1 METEKKEIEMKVR
14 SSQACIR
21 DGYQMYSS
29 NFRKL
34 FRTTWWLAIGFAL
47 VQAVISALPA
57 LLSPTLLLPALIL
70 SAVVV
75 IAWLVLTNWQLK
87 RRQLLKP
94 LPPLKMNSWMQHLGK
109 VFIVS
114 IACLLIVMVLT
125 MLTSL
130 PMYILM
136 VANLQSQ
143 VGIMNGDPT
152 GMPEHIKWL
161 SMAVFTIAGFIQAYV
176 WLTIIPPFYL
186 MKASMGIQDKEK
198 ADFNN
203 TTI

>member
-75 IAWLVLTNWQLK
+75 IAWLALTNWKLK
-87 RRQLLKP
+87 KRQLLKP
-94 LPPLKMNSWMQHLGK
+94 LPPLKMSSWMQHLGK

>member
-1 METEKKEIEMKVR
+1 MKTEKKEIEMKVR

-75 IAWLVLTNWQLK
+75 IAWLALTNWQLK
-87 RRQLLKP
+87 KRQLLKP
-94 LPPLKMNSWMQHLGK
+94 LPPLKMSSWMQHLGK

>member
-87 RRQLLKP
+87 KRQLLKP
-94 LPPLKMNSWMQHLGK
+94 LPPLKMSSWMQHLGK

>member
-75 IAWLVLTNWQLK
+75 IAWLALTNWQLK
-87 RRQLLKP
+87 KRQLLKP
-94 LPPLKMNSWMQHLGK
+94 LPPLKMSSWMQHLGK

-143 VGIMNGDPT
+143 VGIMNSDPT

>member
-57 LLSPTLLLPALIL
+57 LLPPTLLLPALIL

-75 IAWLVLTNWQLK
+75 IAWLALTNWQLK
-87 RRQLLKP
+87 KRQLLKP
-94 LPPLKMNSWMQHLGK
+94 LPPLKMSSWMQHLGK

-152 GMPEHIKWL
+152 GVPEHITWL
-161 SMAVFTIAGFIQAYV
+161 SMAVFTIAGCIQAYV

>member
-1 METEKKEIEMKVR
+1 MKVR

-75 IAWLVLTNWQLK
+75 IAWLALTNWQLK
-87 RRQLLKP
+87 KRQLLKP
-94 LPPLKMNSWMQHLGK
+94 LPPLKMSSWMQHLGK

>member
-57 LLSPTLLLPALIL
+57 LLFPTLLLPALIL

-75 IAWLVLTNWQLK
+75 IAWLALTNWQLK
-87 RRQLLKP
+87 KRQLLKP
-94 LPPLKMNSWMQHLGK
+94 LPPLKMSSWMQHLGK

>member
-75 IAWLVLTNWQLK
+75 IAWLALTNWQLK
-87 RRQLLKP
+87 KRQLLKP
-94 LPPLKMNSWMQHLGK
+94 LPPLKMSSWMQHLGK

>member
-34 FRTTWWLAIGFAL
+34 FRTTWWVAIGFAL

-75 IAWLVLTNWQLK
+75 IAWLALTNWQLK
-87 RRQLLKP
+87 KRQLLKP
-94 LPPLKMNSWMQHLGK
+94 LPPLKMSSWMQHLGK

>member
-75 IAWLVLTNWQLK
+75 IAWLALTNWKLK
-87 RRQLLKP
+87 KRQLLKP
-94 LPPLKMNSWMQHLGK
+94 LPPLKMSSWMQHLGK

-161 SMAVFTIAGFIQAYV
+161 SMAVFTIAGFIQADV

>member
-75 IAWLVLTNWQLK
+75 IAWLILTNWQLK
-87 RRQLLKP
+87 KRQLLKP
-94 LPPLKMNSWMQHLGK
+94 LPPLKMSSWMQHLGK

>member
-1 METEKKEIEMKVR
+1 MKTEKKEIEMKVR
-14 SSQACIR
+14 SSQACIH

-75 IAWLVLTNWQLK
+75 IAWLALTNWQLK
-87 RRQLLKP
+87 KRQLLKP
-94 LPPLKMNSWMQHLGK
+94 LPPLKMSSWMQHLGK

>member
-1 METEKKEIEMKVR
+1 METKKKEIEMKVR

-75 IAWLVLTNWQLK
+75 IAWLALTNWQLK
-87 RRQLLKP
+87 KRQLLKP
-94 LPPLKMNSWMQHLGK
+94 LPPLKMSSWMQHLGK

>member
-47 VQAVISALPA
+47 VQAVISALHA

-75 IAWLVLTNWQLK
+75 IAWLALTNWKLK
-87 RRQLLKP
+87 KRQLLKP
-94 LPPLKMNSWMQHLGK
+94 LPPLKMSSWMQHLGK

-161 SMAVFTIAGFIQAYV
+161 SMAVFTIAGYTGVRLAHHHTTFLPYE
-176 WLTIIPPFYL
+176 
-186 MKASMGIQDKEK
+186 GI
-198 ADFNN
+198 NGN
-203 TTI
+203 TRQRKS

>member
-1 METEKKEIEMKVR
+1 MKVR

-57 LLSPTLLLPALIL
+57 LLSPTLLRPALIL

-75 IAWLVLTNWQLK
+75 IAWLTLTNWQLK
-87 RRQLLKP
+87 KRQLLKP
-94 LPPLKMNSWMQHLGK
+94 LPPLKMSSWMQHLGK

>member
-47 VQAVISALPA
+47 VQAVISALPT

-75 IAWLVLTNWQLK
+75 IAWLTLTNWQLK
-87 RRQLLKP
+87 KRQLLKP
-94 LPPLKMNSWMQHLGK
+94 LPPLKMSSWMQHLGK

>member
-1 METEKKEIEMKVR
+1 MKVR

-57 LLSPTLLLPALIL
+57 LLFPTLLLPALIL

-75 IAWLVLTNWQLK
+75 IAWLALTNWQLK
-87 RRQLLKP
+87 KRQLLKP
-94 LPPLKMNSWMQHLGK
+94 LPPLKMSSWMQHLGK

>member
-94 LPPLKMNSWMQHLGK
+94 LPPLKMSSWMQHLGK

>member
-1 METEKKEIEMKVR
+1 MKVR

-87 RRQLLKP
+87 KRQLLKP
-94 LPPLKMNSWMQHLGK
+94 LPPLKMSSWMQHLGK

-152 GMPEHIKWL
+152 GMPEYIKWL